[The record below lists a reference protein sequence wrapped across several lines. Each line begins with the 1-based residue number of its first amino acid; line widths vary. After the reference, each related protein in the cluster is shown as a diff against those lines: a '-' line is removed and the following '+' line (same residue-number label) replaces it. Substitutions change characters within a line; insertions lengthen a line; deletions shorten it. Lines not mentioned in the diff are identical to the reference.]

1 MLTLF
6 KTLKSAVLDHQ
17 LKHKNFVDFTKH
29 FPAYRRMRQILIVLF
44 MSSAILASACSSNKK
59 SSQTTEAEPLNAT
72 SAQNSGN
79 GGILSAV
86 FGGEGNPAG
95 GGASIAVN
103 GYLWR
108 ASLDTI
114 SFLPLNTADPFG
126 GVIITEWYSPPES
139 PGERFK
145 INIYILDKSLR
156 ADGLR
161 VTVFRQKRSGANRWL
176 EARVSQKTSTD
187 LENAILK
194 RARQMR
200 IKLVQ

>member
-114 SFLPLNTADPFG
+114 SFLPLNLIVYP
-126 GVIITEWYSPPES
+126 
-139 PGERFK
+139 
-145 INIYILDKSLR
+145 
-156 ADGLR
+156 
-161 VTVFRQKRSGANRWL
+161 
-176 EARVSQKTSTD
+176 
-187 LENAILK
+187 
-194 RARQMR
+194 
-200 IKLVQ
+200 KLF